1 MHNSSSPFVFRFM
14 MLILLLMLIAIPLF
28 PVLWMFGSGTMPVW
42 M

>member
-1 MHNSSSPFVFRFM
+1 M

-28 PVLWMFGSGTMPVW
+28 PVLWMIGSGTMPVW